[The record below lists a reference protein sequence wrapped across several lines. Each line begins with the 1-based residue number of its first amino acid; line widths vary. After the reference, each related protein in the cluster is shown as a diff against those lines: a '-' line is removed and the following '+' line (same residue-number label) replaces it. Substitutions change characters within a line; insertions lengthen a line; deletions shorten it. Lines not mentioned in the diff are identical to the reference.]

1 MWGLGLRLSNACD
14 NACDDACD
22 PMTEKFEI

>member
-1 MWGLGLRLSNACD
+1 MWELGLRLSNACD